1 MSTYQLCAASKPT
14 NSIRQVRVPR
24 SHRPFYVP
32 KSHLT
37 HICSYRGIFVFSP
50 IPLYDLP
57 HNIPNHCTLEK

>member
-37 HICSYRGIFVFSP
+37 HVCSYRGIFVFHP
-50 IPLYDLP
+50 F
-57 HNIPNHCTLEK
+57 HCTICPITFLTTVL